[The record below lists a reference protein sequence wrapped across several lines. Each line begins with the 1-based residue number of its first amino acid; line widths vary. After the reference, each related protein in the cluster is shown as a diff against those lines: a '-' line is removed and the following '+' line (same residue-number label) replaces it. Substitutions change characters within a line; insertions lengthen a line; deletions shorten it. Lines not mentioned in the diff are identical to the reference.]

1 MLVAWIQC
9 LQMQHLILSCKS
21 CMAINFKLFV
31 FVILWYTAVYIYI
44 IKLFLLHIII
54 YCILFIV
61 CLWRVFVVSV
71 SVTNSF
77 LIDIYL
83 YSSKASVPVSVTVVD
98 VILLSAVSILS
109 CVNHDRCVCQC
120 HICQC
125 HFTMSLSQCCLIIS
139 RDVSVTVLSVSVIL
153 VTALMSH
160 YL

>member
-1 MLVAWIQC
+1 MIY
-9 LQMQHLILSCKS
+9 SC
-21 CMAINFKLFV
+21 
-31 FVILWYTAVYIYI
+31 IYI

-139 RDVSVTVLSVSVIL
+139 RDMSVTVLSVSVIL